1 MVPSRRCL
9 ILLCDIERPLR
20 TAAARALNR
29 VVGRRMIRAAAT
41 QNVEGEHVGLLNRLF
56 EYLYQ
61 IRIAGQW
68 LKARS
73 RPFYYA
79 IKWALT
85 GALLYAVF
93 R

>member
-1 MVPSRRCL
+1 MRL

-20 TAAARALNR
+20 TRFARALNSII
-29 VVGRRMIRAAAT
+29 GRRMIRAAAT
-41 QNVEGEHVGLLNRLF
+41 QNVEGEHVGALNRVF
-56 EYLYQ
+56 QYVYR
-61 IRIAGQW
+61 IRLVGKR
-68 LKARS
+68 LKTWNKPS
-73 RPFYYA
+73 YYA